1 MLHKVRQESGR
12 PQGLPENYY
21 PQGWRIFKATRHGPC
36 SKRLP
41 LTLQRKNEARK
52 RGRNKSMGFNQFSD
66 EYAFLPA
73 SGVDIKVPGQ
83 QERKTSREV
92 TNTPKDNSG
101 RGCPCVLGAGR
112 RGNLRLS
119 ERRSKLVWFLP
130 SVSRLCK
137 FSSAINEKT
146 AFGRLSRNVVGGAI
160 LLPNRGRCFAR
171 LLAHHAWCSATSA
184 SRKPLRIC
192 SNSKFLL
199 LSC

>member
-1 MLHKVRQESGR
+1 
-12 PQGLPENYY
+12 
-21 PQGWRIFKATRHGPC
+21 
-36 SKRLP
+36 
-41 LTLQRKNEARK
+41 
-52 RGRNKSMGFNQFSD
+52 MGFNQFSD

-137 FSSAINEKT
+137 FSSATNEKT
-146 AFGRLSRNVVGGAI
+146 ALGGS
-160 LLPNRGRCFAR
+160 LVT
-171 LLAHHAWCSATSA
+171 W
-184 SRKPLRIC
+184 
-192 SNSKFLL
+192 
-199 LSC
+199 